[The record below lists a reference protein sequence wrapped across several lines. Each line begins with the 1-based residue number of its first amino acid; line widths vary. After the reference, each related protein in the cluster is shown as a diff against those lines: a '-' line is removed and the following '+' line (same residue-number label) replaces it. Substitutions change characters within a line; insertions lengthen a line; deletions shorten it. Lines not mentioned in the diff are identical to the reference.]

1 VSRGGVS
8 LHLVPDLAWLV
19 RLREPELAGAVG
31 RLRRRLDGV
40 GLRDVGDLVDD
51 PRGGGRAD
59 AVVVWVDHPLP
70 EAVPEVLTRAA
81 VPVVLAG
88 PTLDR
93 ADPDGSLA
101 EAAGLV
107 PGSPTARHDV
117 RLRPGRD
124 GAALADRLL
133 DHTHRGSAHLGDHVH
148 VAERVLRVDKA
159 ADDVEVLLSA
169 QVGLTEHPMAAW
181 RPSTGVLTWTL
192 GTNPD
197 VLEQRSTTRLLVLA
211 IRTALGLPAP
221 PPIRVGLLGYG
232 AIGHEH
238 SRAVRSV
245 AGMELTA
252 VGDAAPER
260 LVAARE
266 HAPGVS
272 CHADGERL
280 LADPSVDLVVVST
293 PPNSHAAWAM
303 AALRSGKHVI
313 VEKPFALRTEEAD
326 AVLDTAG
333 QQGLLATVY
342 QNRRFDPDHL
352 AVRRAVR
359 AGQIGRLFH
368 LEAFVGGYGH
378 PCNLWHSDAAVSGGV
393 VYDWGA
399 HVLDQILDLIPDAVE
414 QVTAAEQK
422 RMWLDVTN
430 ADHSRVT
437 LRFAGGAEATFVY
450 SDLAAA
456 LKPRWYVLGTLGAIV
471 GHWRSE
477 RVVSRDDVGLLAEDV
492 LAPADSPPLLDLHA
506 ADGSVTRLAAPPA
519 PPYAFHAELA
529 DQLQL
534 GLPMSVTGAQ
544 SRRVLAVMEA
554 ATASVASAGRP
565 VQPRPAPSGAGT
577 DGRGRRG

>member
-1 VSRGGVS
+1 
-8 LHLVPDLAWLV
+8 VPDLAWLV
-19 RLREPELAGAVG
+19 RLREPALAAAVS
-31 RLRRRLDGV
+31 RLRAGLADV
-40 GLRDVGDLVDD
+40 GLSDAGDLEDR
-51 PRGGGRAD
+51 PRGTGPAD
-59 AVVVWVDHPLP
+59 AVMVWADHPLP
-70 EAVPEVLTRAA
+70 EAALEVLTRAG

-88 PTLDR
+88 PTLER
-93 ADPDGSLA
+93 ADPDGDLA

-107 PGSPTARHDV
+107 PGPPTAQHDV
-117 RLRPGRD
+117 RVRAGRD
-124 GAALADRLL
+124 GAPLADRLL

-148 VAERVLRVDKA
+148 VRERVLRVDKA
-159 ADDVEVLLSA
+159 ADDVEVLLAA
-169 QVGLTEHPMAAW
+169 QVGITEHPMATW

-192 GTNPD
+192 GTHPD
-197 VLEQRSTTRLLVLA
+197 VLDLRSPARLLLLA
-211 IRTALGLPAP
+211 IRHALGVPAP
-221 PPIRVGLLGYG
+221 PPVRVGLLGYG

-238 SRAVRSV
+238 SRAVRQL
-245 AGMELTA
+245 AGMDLTA
-252 VGDAAPER
+252 VCDAAPER
-260 LVAARE
+260 LLAARE
-266 HAPGVS
+266 HAPGIS
-272 CHADGERL
+272 CYGDGEQL

-293 PPNSHAAWAM
+293 PPNTHAAWAM
-303 AALRSGKHVI
+303 AALRSGRHAI
-313 VEKPFALRTEEAD
+313 VEKPFALRTDEAD
-326 AVLDTAG
+326 AVLDEALR
-333 QQGLLATVY
+333 QGLLATVY

-359 AGQIGRLFH
+359 AGQIGELFH

-378 PCNLWHSDAAVSGGV
+378 PCNLWHSDASVSGGV

-399 HVLDQILDLIPDAVE
+399 HVLDQILDLIPDEVE
-414 QVTAAEQK
+414 QVAAAEQK
-422 RMWLDVTN
+422 RIWLDVTN

-477 RVVSRDDVGLLAEDV
+477 RVVSRNDIGLLAEDV

-519 PPYAFHAELA
+519 PRHAFHAELA
-529 DQLQL
+529 DQLQF

-554 ATASVASAGRP
+554 AADSAASGGRP
-565 VQPRPAPSGAGT
+565 VQPRPAPAEPALTGGLH
-577 DGRGRRG
+577 G